1 MPSPLVSDVCSDL
14 GLIFVPSWPQHG
26 PTLGRQIAT
35 KFAENSTWTPKGR
48 QEDPRSLWKSIL
60 DPLGDDFVP
69 SMGRFGTSQGMI
81 FFAMFDPPVNDSVS
95 RVSLPPSPLPP
106 VYLPG
111 FLPLLLPWRPR
122 FPGSAG
128 ARVSAY
134 NFSGAFLFSL
144 ISIYRNVRT
153 RSFRF

>member
-1 MPSPLVSDVCSDL
+1 MASPLVSDVCSDL
-14 GLIFVPSWPQHG
+14 GAIFAPSWPQHG
-26 PTLGRQIAT
+26 PNLGRQIAT
-35 KFAENSTWTPKGR
+35 QTAQKPTWTPKGR
-48 QEDPRSLWKSIL
+48 QGDPRGLWKPIL
-60 DPLGDDFVP
+60 DPLGEDFGP
-69 SMGRFGTSQGMI
+69 SRGRFGTSQGVL
-81 FFAMFDPPVNDSVS
+81 FFAIFDPPVNDSVS

-134 NFSGAFLFSL
+134 NFLEMS
-144 ISIYRNVRT
+144 RNNLLVVIT
-153 RSFRF
+153 HLPDL